1 MSYRMW
7 INGAYTSGKS
17 GKVIAVHNPAS
28 EEIIA
33 TVPAAN
39 AEDVD
44 QAVTA
49 AQAAFPAWK
58 RTPAGVKADL
68 LHGVAQR
75 LIERTSEF
83 ARLLTLEGGKPLI
96 ENKDEMGWSAACFR
110 YYAEIGRS
118 SRGRVIPSIEE
129 SQLAMVLKEP
139 YGVVAAIAPWNY
151 PILLMAWKVAPALA
165 AGNTVVLKPSE
176 MTPLSTLLL
185 AELFEDFPP
194 GVMNI
199 VTGYGSECG
208 EPLVVDPRVR
218 VIAFTGSL
226 ATGQRIAQLTAAQVK
241 KLHLELGGKDAF
253 IVAEDANLDVA
264 VPGVAWAALLNA
276 GQVCTSTERVY
287 VHEAIA
293 PAFVERIA
301 SYAQSLRLGPG
312 LHPETDMGPLIGESY
327 RAKVEA
333 QVTAAKA
340 QGAQIVT
347 GGRRPSQFQRGYFY
361 EPTVL
366 TNVNHSMA
374 IMAEETF
381 GPTIPIMTY
390 RSFDEA
396 IQLANDSK
404 YGLGANLYTHDPRK
418 AKRFFEEV
426 EAGTLWIN
434 DPLTD
439 NDAGPFGGFKM
450 SGLGREL
457 GEEGLDEFR
466 ETKHVHWDFEG
477 QAKPWWYPYGPPSA
491 KSEEGTKPQ
500 D

>member
-1 MSYRMW
+1 MPYQMW
-7 INGAYTSGKS
+7 INGEHISGTSGN
-17 GKVIAVHNPAS
+17 VIEVRNPAT
-28 EEIIA
+28 EEIID

-39 AEDVD
+39 AADVER
-44 QAVTA
+44 AVTA
-49 AQAAFPAWK
+49 AQAAFPGWK
-58 RTPAGVKADL
+58 KIPAVQKAEM
-68 LHGVAQR
+68 LHEVAQK
-75 LIERTSEF
+75 LTERSEEF
-83 ARLLTLEGGKPLI
+83 ARLLTLEGGKPFI

-110 YYAEIGRS
+110 YYAEIGRN

-139 YGVVAAIAPWNY
+139 YGVVAAIVPWNY

-176 MTPLSTLLL
+176 MTPLSTLLF
-185 AELFEDFPP
+185 AELCDHLPP
-194 GVMNI
+194 GVINI
-199 VTGYGSECG
+199 VSGYGAECG
-208 EPLVVDPRVR
+208 EPLVLDPRVR

-226 ATGQRIAQLTAAQVK
+226 ATGQRIAQLVAPQMK

-253 IVAEDANLDVA
+253 IVAEDADLNVA

-293 PAFVERIA
+293 PGFIDRITG
-301 SYAQSLRLGPG
+301 YAKSLRLGPG
-312 LHPETDMGPLIGESY
+312 IDPDTDIGPLIGDRY
-327 RAKVEA
+327 RAKIEA
-333 QVTAAKA
+333 QVAEAKA
-340 QGAQIVT
+340 RGASILT
-347 GGRRPSQFQRGYFY
+347 GGQRPPHLTRGYFY
-361 EPTVL
+361 EPTVM
-366 TNVNHSMA
+366 TNVDHSFA
-374 IMAEETF
+374 IMNEETF
-381 GPTIPIMTY
+381 GPAIPIMTY

-396 IQLANDSK
+396 IALANDSK
-404 YGLGANLYTHDPRK
+404 YGLGANLYTHDPVK

-450 SGLGREL
+450 SGMGREL

-477 QAKPWWYPYGPPSA
+477 AAKPWWYPYG
-491 KSEEGTKPQ
+491 KNR
-500 D
+500 

>member
-1 MSYRMW
+1 MSYQMW
-7 INGAYTSGKS
+7 INGSYTSGSS
-17 GKVIAVHNPAS
+17 GNVIEVHNPAT
-28 EEIIA
+28 EEIIDTA
-33 TVPAAN
+33 PAAD
-39 AEDVD
+39 ARDVE

-58 RTPAGVKADL
+58 KLPAGQKAEM
-68 LHGVAQR
+68 LHEVAQK
-75 LIERTSEF
+75 LTERSEEF
-83 ARLLTLEGGKPLI
+83 ARLLTLEGGKPLV
-96 ENKDEMGWSAACFR
+96 ENRDELSWSAACFR
-110 YYAEIGRS
+110 YYAELGRN
-118 SRGRVIPSIEE
+118 SRGRVIPSVEE

-139 YGVVAAIAPWNY
+139 YGVVAAIVPWNY

-176 MTPLSTLLL
+176 MTPLSTLLF
-185 AELFEDFPP
+185 AEACAHLPP
-194 GVMNI
+194 GVINI
-199 VTGYGSECG
+199 VSGYGKDCG
-208 EPLVVDPRVR
+208 EPLVIDPRVR

-226 ATGQRIAQLTAAQVK
+226 GTGQRIAQLVAPQMK

-253 IVAEDANLDVA
+253 IVADDADLDVA

-287 VHEAIA
+287 VHESIA
-293 PAFVERIA
+293 PRFIERITD
-301 SYAQSLRLGPG
+301 YAKSLRLGSG
-312 LHPETDMGPLIGESY
+312 LEADTDMGPLIGDRY
-327 RAKVEA
+327 REKVEFQVAAA
-333 QVTAAKA
+333 QA
-340 QGAQIVT
+340 QGAKILT
-347 GGRRPSQFQRGYFY
+347 GGRRPSHIERGYFY
-361 EPTVL
+361 EPTVM
-366 TNVNHSMA
+366 TNVNHTMM

-381 GPTIPIMTY
+381 GPIIPIMTY

-396 IQLANDSK
+396 IALTNDNK
-404 YGLGANLYTHDPRK
+404 FGLGANLYTHDPIK

-450 SGLGREL
+450 SGVGREL

-477 QAKPWWYPYGPPSA
+477 TAKPWWYPYG
-491 KSEEGTKPQ
+491 KK
-500 D
+500 